1 MRPGQR
7 RLAKVLGI
15 SKQKDAN
22 SEVAPNRQLT
32 VQQLTVLL
40 YHFYI
45 GITDPDVYYV
55 DADETADQMQQA
67 LRQTVEVPGDLLEK
81 LLWYLTVAE
90 EQGMYWNPEG
100 REYNTFVRELI
111 QAHESYDK
119 LMGLIINRPKRK
131 RLGGLV

>member
-7 RLAKVLGI
+7 RLAKVLGV

-55 DADETADQMQQA
+55 DAEETADQMQQA
-67 LRQTVEVPGDLLEK
+67 LRQTVEVPGELLEK

>member
-7 RLAKVLGI
+7 RLAKVLGV

-22 SEVAPNRQLT
+22 SEAAPNRQLT

-55 DADETADQMQQA
+55 DAEETADQMQQA
-67 LRQTVEVPGDLLEK
+67 LRQTVEVPGELLEK

-119 LMGLIINRPKRK
+119 LMGFIINRPKRK

>member
-7 RLAKVLGI
+7 RLAKVLGV
-15 SKQKDAN
+15 SKQKDAKD
-22 SEVAPNRQLT
+22 ELAPNRQLT

-55 DADETADQMQQA
+55 DAEETADQMQQA
-67 LRQTVEVPGDLLEK
+67 LRQTVEVPGELLEK

>member
-7 RLAKVLGI
+7 RLAKVLGV

-22 SEVAPNRQLT
+22 SEAAPNRQLT

-55 DADETADQMQQA
+55 DAEETADQMQQA
-67 LRQTVEVPGDLLEK
+67 LRQTVEVPGELLEK